1 MMISAIRLR
10 LVDSE
15 DKVLST
21 SRQKINV
28 PNTEAGNALEK
39 ANYHCRLDAQAY
51 SVIQD
56 TPIRIRPQKNC
67 LNPLDLSTNS
77 TLNTPHSA
85 PTSNHC
91 KSNLPK

>member
-1 MMISAIRLR
+1 MISAIRLR

-15 DKVLST
+15 EKVLST

-28 PNTEAGNALEK
+28 PNTEAGNALKK
-39 ANYHCRLDAQAY
+39 ANKHFGRDAQDY

-67 LNPLDLSTNS
+67 LNSLDLSTS
-77 TLNTPHSA
+77 SRFDIPHSA
-85 PTSNHC
+85 PPQMH
-91 KSNLPK
+91 